1 MVRAFM
7 ALIRRDTGLAVRVGG
22 GGGMAVFFFLVVVT
36 VVPLGIGPNL
46 KLLGQIAPGMLWVAL
61 LLSALLTLDR
71 LFQADFEDGSLDLLM
86 MGGLPLELAVAA
98 KALSHWLTTGLP
110 LVIAAPLL
118 ALLLNLD
125 AAAFPPLITAMLA
138 GTPALSFLGAV
149 GAALTVSVRRGG
161 LLASLL
167 VLPFYIP
174 VLIFGVGA
182 ASAAGM
188 VGGDPGTAA
197 AHQSLLLLGAVTLAS
212 LVVGPVAGAAALRAN
227 LR

>member
-1 MVRAFM
+1 MMRAFLS
-7 ALIRRDTGLAVRVGG
+7 LIRRDTKLAIRIGG
-22 GGGMAVFFFLVVVT
+22 GGGMAVFFFLVVISI
-36 VVPLGIGPNL
+36 VPLGVGPNL

-71 LFQADFEDGSLDLLM
+71 LFQADFEDGSLDVM
-86 MGGLPLELAVAA
+86 MAGPLPLEFVAAA
-98 KALSHWLTTGLP
+98 KAVSHWLTTGVP

-118 ALLLNLD
+118 GLLLNLD
-125 AAAFPPLITAMLA
+125 VAAFWPLILAMLV
-138 GTPALSFLGAV
+138 GTPALSFLGTV

-167 VLPFYIP
+167 VIPFYIP

-182 ASAAGM
+182 AGGASAVEGAGR
-188 VGGDPGTAA
+188 
-197 AHQSLLLLGAVTLAS
+197 QSLLLLAAVALVS
-212 LVVGPVAGAAALRAN
+212 LVLGPVASAAALRAN